1 MSDYIRSIIKRKTDL
16 ADIEKKVLLAKGN
29 LPVLS
34 KAHTPLPP
42 LQEVIVKSLYLSG
55 GLFLSDIKKLLCFH
69 ADIQK
74 VERAIKNL
82 IKDGYLIYQGT
93 ALGNLYGLTGNGISQ
108 IRYHHDYYS
117 GEKPSAVSDMKLD
130 VEGSLTKRR
139 VISSLIAEYVFQ
151 FQTRQLFQKYYT
163 TDKLTRNIYLMQQF
177 LKQILFRE
185 LLNQNE
191 QTRKESLKD
200 YPLSAEQLDSLLKAT
215 SYSQKSAEIFSN
227 AYMTKWGFDELR
239 QKNLYHEYIAFVRR
253 ECLTSPSENTFYLL
267 KEMPEEKGS
276 EYQVLD
282 ILLSWNCNILKY
294 GMERVWNFLSEEL
307 TNNELLQKEQTLET
321 CNQYI
326 KYLGDERRSLI
337 QTNAYKKKTDEELL
351 KQITQK
357 LTLLDSCL
365 NGLRTK
371 KELLETDFSFPV
383 IAGYDEDGNSF
394 EERVLTFKR
403 LEQNA
408 IYMEASQQGKLIFY
422 VVQIQDDF
430 FDLFSLHKKISI
442 LYQMCRRI
450 CPLYKLEVRILTAT
464 EEQKRFVESK
474 QTSLEK
480 KLLASRET
488 AFLGNMLS
496 EILTIQAMKPDVM
509 ERYHFFHRLYKEL
522 IGGSDNDTETD
533 IRTQ

>member
-1 MSDYIRSIIKRKTDL
+1 MSDYLRSIIKRKTDL

-82 IKDGYLIYQGT
+82 MKDGYLIYQGT

-215 SYSQKSAEIFSN
+215 SYSQKSAEIYSN

-383 IAGYDEDGNSF
+383 IASYDEDGNSF

-422 VVQIQDDF
+422 IVQIQDDF

-488 AFLGNMLS
+488 AFLGNILS